1 MQFKLV
7 KVSQAKVMGNELVN
21 LLAIASMNLSTH
33 TPDEPSQMAPSLSA
47 NAPHRP
53 SSVVE
58 LAGRVQDDLQWDPS
72 NTVMHWLRA
81 GEKCRR
87 AGKRYAE
94 IEDFESA
101 FVEYA
106 KAAIIVLEKLP
117 THPDF
122 TIKSN
127 VD

>member
-1 MQFKLV
+1 
-7 KVSQAKVMGNELVN
+7 
-21 LLAIASMNLSTH
+21 
-33 TPDEPSQMAPSLSA
+33 MAPSLSA

-72 NTVMHWLRA
+72 KTVMHWLRA

-87 AGKRYAE
+87 AGKGYAE